1 MSSKVIFCSGFVC
14 GAMVG
19 AIGIWKYVENK
30 YERIAQEEIDSVK
43 NVYSKKGKPAGK
55 PENQCDLASNIDKA
69 CQIIHENGYT
79 ASTEKEEMM
88 KNKNLNTGE
97 ANDVPY
103 VIAPEKFMEHDDYD
117 TISLT
122 YYSDNV
128 LADEDNEII
137 EDVEGVVGEDSLNHF
152 GEYEDDAVYVRNDA
166 RKVDYEI
173 LLDQRKYK
181 RKFSEIY
188 H

>member
-1 MSSKVIFCSGFVC
+1 
-14 GAMVG
+14 
-19 AIGIWKYVENK
+19 
-30 YERIAQEEIDSVK
+30 
-43 NVYSKKGKPAGK
+43 
-55 PENQCDLASNIDKA
+55 
-69 CQIIHENGYT
+69 
-79 ASTEKEEMM
+79 M

-128 LADEDNEII
+128 LADEDNEMI

-152 GEYEDDAVYVRNDA
+152 GEYEDEDDAVYVRNDA

-173 LLDQRKYK
+173 LLDQRK
-181 RKFSEIY
+181 FSEIY

>member
-79 ASTEKEEMM
+79 ASTEKE
-88 KNKNLNTGE
+88 TS
-97 ANDVPY
+97 Y
-103 VIAPEKFMEHDDYD
+103 EKS
-117 TISLT
+117 TI
-122 YYSDNV
+122 N
-128 LADEDNEII
+128 
-137 EDVEGVVGEDSLNHF
+137 
-152 GEYEDDAVYVRNDA
+152 
-166 RKVDYEI
+166 
-173 LLDQRKYK
+173 
-181 RKFSEIY
+181 
-188 H
+188 